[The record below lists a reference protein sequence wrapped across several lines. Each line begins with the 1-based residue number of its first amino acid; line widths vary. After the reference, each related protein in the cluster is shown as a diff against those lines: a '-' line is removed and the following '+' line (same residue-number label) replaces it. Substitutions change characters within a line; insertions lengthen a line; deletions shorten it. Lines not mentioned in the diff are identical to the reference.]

1 MAQNHRIVEVHTQPS
16 YQVHIGSSL
25 FPQLGNIVSEQHI
38 ALISDSNV
46 APRYATEVISAL
58 ADRKIQLYTVPAGE
72 KSKSLEQFGKLLQ
85 QMVRDGFDRSS
96 AVLALGGGVVG
107 DLAGFVAAS
116 YMRGIALYQL
126 PTSSLAMVDAAVG
139 GKTAVNLEQGKNLVG
154 AFWQPRAVIADV
166 DTLQSLPLRVF
177 KQGMVEAF
185 KAGLLADSNML
196 ETFFALSPL
205 NPAAQLSAFIQKAV
219 QVKADVVAADTT
231 EQGQRAFLNLGH
243 TLAHG
248 LEAVSSHQLTHGDAV
263 AYGLYFVAVLG
274 KNRGYADWCKAAER
288 LITWLQPS
296 PLPTQE
302 LADVLPYIAVDKKN
316 QAGKVRWVMLPERQQ
331 PSIVADVSRE
341 ELAQAWQVLQEV
353 AHVLSA

>member
-1 MAQNHRIVEVHTQPS
+1 MARAHTVEVHTKPS

-25 FPQLGNIVSEQHI
+25 FPQLGDIVSEEHI

-46 APRYATEVISAL
+46 ATRYAPEVISAL

-72 KSKSLEQFGKLLQ
+72 KSKSLEQYGQLLQ
-85 QMVRDGFDRSS
+85 QLARDGFDRSS

-116 YMRGIALYQL
+116 YMRGVAFYQL
-126 PTSSLAMVDAAVG
+126 PSSSLAMVDAAVG
-139 GKTAVNLEQGKNLVG
+139 GKTAINLEQGKNLVG

-185 KAGLLADSNML
+185 KAGLLADVGML
-196 ETFFALSPL
+196 EPFFTLSPL
-205 NPAAQLSAFIQKAV
+205 NPAEQLSAFIQQAV
-219 QVKADVVAADTT
+219 QVKATVVAADAT

-248 LEAVSSHQLTHGDAV
+248 LEAVSSHQLAHGDAV
-263 AYGLYFVAVLG
+263 AYGLYFVAALG
-274 KNRGYADWCKAAER
+274 KNRCYADWSELAEK
-288 LITWLQPS
+288 LLTWLQPS
-296 PLPTQE
+296 PLPTQNF
-302 LADVLPYIAVDKKN
+302 ADVLPYLAVDKKN
-316 QAGKVRWVMLPERQQ
+316 KAGKVRWVMLPALQQ
-331 PSIVADVSRE
+331 PCLVDDVTME
-341 ELAQAWQVLQEV
+341 ELAQAWHALEEV
-353 AHVLSA
+353 AHDFSA